1 MASPWLTI
9 PLCLVASWL
18 SAQPSQPFT
27 DSVDVQ
33 VVEVDVVVTKKG
45 RPVKGLSREDFE
57 LYVDGQPVEI
67 SNFHESTIYLEER
80 GGRRT
85 KKQRAVVRREAAG
98 EASDAGEAG
107 LTVVLYLDEP
117 NIYPA
122 HRSRLLKRLESAVEP
137 WRSLGA
143 RFMFV
148 RFDHRV
154 EVLVPP
160 TRDLDLIL
168 EGVKAVPKGSPRAV
182 QNGTAARRNAIRNLI
197 ASHENCSASMC
208 RPCQDNWGELLS
220 IARQFADNQATGA
233 AIAADGLADLVTT
246 LSGISGKKSVVHLTD
261 GLPQRPGISVLDYLG
276 NELCRDR
283 RQSAPSETMSEMV
296 QYDESSRFNRL
307 AVHAN
312 TNRVTFYGLD
322 AAGLRSAAPDIT
334 LDDHTLSPSFQNV
347 SLVAMNAQSGLHVLA
362 QETGGKALTNANDL
376 AILLDDMTGQ
386 LAASY
391 SLGFVESAP
400 SNERAKQIK
409 VLLAP
414 GADKGRRID
423 YRRTYR
429 NKPLEERLAE
439 QLLAVAYLGN
449 ERNPLRV
456 HVDTGRTKPL
466 GERTHK
472 LPVAVSV
479 PAESIVRLPGEA
491 GAPDAPGGVRLWLVA
506 VADDKGART
515 TVRQQMIAV
524 GAGDALVEDH
534 HYRFDVGMN
543 LPEGSYEVAV
553 GVRDETS
560 GVLSLVRGP
569 VLVPTTD

>member
-1 MASPWLTI
+1 MAGPWLTI

-85 KKQRAVVRREAAG
+85 RKQRAVIRREAVG
-98 EASDAGEAG
+98 EASDATEAG
-107 LTVVLYLDEP
+107 LTVVFYLDEP

-137 WRSLGA
+137 WRALGA
-143 RFMFV
+143 HFMLM

-182 QNGTAARRNAIRNLI
+182 QNGTGARRNAIRNLI
-197 ASHENCSASMC
+197 VSHENCSASQWC

-220 IARQFADNQATGA
+220 PARQFADSQATRGP
-233 AIAADGLADLVTT
+233 IAAAGLADLTT
-246 LSGISGKKSVVHLTD
+246 TISGVPGKKVVVHLTD

-296 QYDESSRFNRL
+296 QYDESARFNRL

-386 LAASY
+386 FAASY

-400 SNERAKQIK
+400 LNERTKQIK

-414 GADKGRRID
+414 GADKGRRIE

-429 NKPLEERLAE
+429 NKSLEERLAE

-449 ERNPLRV
+449 ERNPLGA
-456 HVDTGRTKPL
+456 HIDTGRTKPL
-466 GERTHK
+466 GERTHR
-472 LPVAVSV
+472 LPVAISV
-479 PAESIVRLPGEA
+479 PAESIVKFPGK
-491 GAPDAPGGVRLWLVA
+491 APGGVRLWLVA

-515 TVRQQMIAV
+515 TVRQQMITV
-524 GAGDALVEDH
+524 GDGDAAGERH
-534 HYRFDVGMN
+534 RFEIGMN
-543 LPEGSYEVAV
+543 LPEGSYQVAV

-560 GVLSLVRGP
+560 GVLSLVRKP
-569 VLVPTTD
+569 VSVPTAD

>member
-1 MASPWLTI
+1 M
-9 PLCLVASWL
+9 ASWL

-45 RPVKGLSREDFE
+45 RPVKGLSPEDFE

-85 KKQRAVVRREAAG
+85 RKQRAVIRREAVG
-98 EASDAGEAG
+98 GASDATEAG

-143 RFMFV
+143 HFMLV

-160 TRDLDLIL
+160 TRDLDLVL
-168 EGVKAVPKGSPRAV
+168 AGANAVPKGSPRAV
-182 QNGTAARRNAIRNLI
+182 QNGTGARRNAIRNLI
-197 ASHENCSASMC
+197 VSHENCSASQGC

-220 IARQFADNQATGA
+220 IARQFADSQATGA

-246 LSGISGKKSVVHLTD
+246 LSGVSGRKSVVHLTD
-261 GLPQRPGISVLDYLG
+261 GLPQRPGISVLGYLG

-296 QYDESSRFNRL
+296 QYDESARFNRL

-386 LAASY
+386 FAASY
-391 SLGFVESAP
+391 SLGFVERAP
-400 SNERAKQIK
+400 SNERTRQIK

-414 GADKGRRID
+414 GADKGRRIE

-429 NKPLEERLAE
+429 NKSLEERLAE

-449 ERNPLRV
+449 ERNPLGA
-456 HVDTGRTKPL
+456 HIDTGRTKPL
-466 GERTHK
+466 GGRTHK
-472 LPVAVSV
+472 LPVAVSL
-479 PAESIVRLPGEA
+479 PAESIVRLPGKA
-491 GAPDAPGGVRLWLVA
+491 GAPYAPGRARLWLVA

-515 TVRQQMIAV
+515 TVREQMVTV
-524 GAGDALVEDH
+524 GDGDAIVDG
-534 HYRFDVGMN
+534 HYRFEVGMN
-543 LPEGSYEVAV
+543 LPEGSYQVAV

-560 GVLSLVRGP
+560 GVLSLVRKP
-569 VLVPTTD
+569 VLVPTVD